1 MYEFHSTMITNEI
14 AKLLLVCPKR
24 GMTKCI
30 EQSTSRNMYMVKRDF
45 QYRIDVS
52 AQF

>member
-1 MYEFHSTMITNEI
+1 MITNNI
-14 AKLLLVCPKR
+14 VKLLLVCPKR
-24 GMTKCI
+24 GDHMTKFI
-30 EQSTSRNMYMVKRDF
+30 EQSTSRNITMVKRDF